1 MALLESKVAARAA
14 LLFMVI
20 TTTMVLNLPPSN
32 FVQGIGVQGISTII
46 HLAFMDIGL
55 LILTKVFFSHFA
67 VVCNNMPMCTL
78 GNCQQHCISLGYTKF
93 TAWDYCTTETTE
105 CCCAINVNQK

>member
-55 LILTKVFFSHFA
+55 LILTMVFFFFFSF
-67 VVCNNMPMCTL
+67 CSGL
-78 GNCQQHCISLGYTKF
+78 QQHADVHSWQLPAALYIVGVYQVYRLGLLHDGNY
-93 TAWDYCTTETTE
+93 
-105 CCCAINVNQK
+105 

>member
-1 MALLESKVAARAA
+1 MALLESKVPARAA

-20 TTTMVLNLPPSN
+20 TTSMVLNLSPST
-32 FVQGIGVQGISTII
+32 FVQAIGVQGMSTII
-46 HLAFMDIGL
+46 HIAFMDIGL
-55 LILTKVFFSHFA
+55 LILTKVFFSSSHFA

-93 TAWDYCTTETTE
+93 TAWDII
-105 CCCAINVNQK
+105 ARRVQLSVAAQLM